1 HRAGRARP
9 RKGPPG
15 AAGGGGGARMRH
27 PVQARTI
34 VPHAT
39 TPDTP
44 GRRAR
49 RAWNRGPALER
60 EIVTL
65 GETLAILEANLAA
78 HIDKGNTARAIETQ
92 AANDNCVARFERAQD
107 ELAILRGKAS

>member
-1 HRAGRARP
+1 
-9 RKGPPG
+9 
-15 AAGGGGGARMRH
+15 MRRERNDH
-27 PVQARTI
+27 SIPDGDASRR
-34 VPHAT
+34 HL
-39 TPDTP
+39 DTP

-65 GETLAILEANLAA
+65 GETLAILEANYAA
-78 HIDKGNTARAIETQ
+78 HIDKGNTTRALETQ
-92 AANDNCVARFERAQD
+92 AAIDNCVARFERAQD